1 MAMEP
6 LSPSASPPP
15 PLQDSTTTAAATA
28 TTYDELSMHKSL
40 MFLDSVQDLKKLR
53 AQLYSAAEYFE
64 YSYANDEKKEL
75 VVDTLKDYTAKAVV
89 NTVDH
94 LGSMSYKVDSLLSEN
109 MKHLSLAELRITCIQ
124 QRLEMCQQFT
134 DLEGL
139 VQQQISIKYP
149 VHHKHYVLP
158 KNMLHAYEKATEVSQ
173 AFPPVKKSND
183 VRPSRAGVYP
193 TVRSSSAIKARPSSP
208 TLRTGAFGIAE
219 RRTSTSFDKAHS
231 LVRSASQK
239 ANGATSISSNPV
251 KRWPS
256 RSQRSASMNLNAD
269 IDSKIEGEQQLK
281 KSRSLLKALLSIRRS
296 SVHS

>member
-1 MAMEP
+1 MAMAP
-6 LSPSASPPP
+6 LPSSASPPP
-15 PLQDSTTTAAATA
+15 FQDSTTTTAVA

-75 VVDTLKDYTAKAVV
+75 VVDTLKDYTAKALV

-94 LGSMSYKVDSLLSEN
+94 LGSMSYKVDSLLNEN
-109 MKHLSLAELRITCIQ
+109 MKHLSLSDLRITCIQ
-124 QRLEMCQQFT
+124 QRLDMCQQFT

-139 VQQQISIKYP
+139 IQQRISIKYP

-173 AFPPVKKSND
+173 VFPPFKKNND
-183 VRPSRAGVYP
+183 VRPNRAGAYP
-193 TVRSSSAIKARPSSP
+193 TVRSSSAISARSPSP
-208 TLRTGAFGIAE
+208 TPRRGAFGVAE
-219 RRTSTSFDKAHS
+219 RRAVASFDRAHP
-231 LVRSASQK
+231 LARSASQK
-239 ANGATSISSNPV
+239 SNGAITISSNPV

-256 RSQRSASMNLNAD
+256 RSQRSASVHLNPD
-269 IDSKIEGEQQLK
+269 IDSKFEGEQQLK
-281 KSRSLLKALLSIRRS
+281 KGRSLLKALLSIRRS
-296 SVHS
+296 SAHS